1 MKWPSGAQQKK
12 PFGDQEKPLLH
23 ATVAGGSTSS
33 MSGEHIVFT
42 KMVEEDM
49 PRKALDKSLT
59 HGRLALPRQISRSA
73 A

>member
-1 MKWPSGAQQKK
+1 
-12 PFGDQEKPLLH
+12 
-23 ATVAGGSTSS
+23 

-49 PRKALDKSLT
+49 PRKALDMRLT